1 MLVEILPRPD
11 AEEAQPSATTPGVL
25 GAAAAVL
32 TMLAALGVGFVALF
46 GKTLF
51 AAALVCLTW
60 PRIFSP
66 QFTAWLFGDE
76 RIVFWKVFL
85 LILTAG
91 FVAKLFRRQSWQR
104 K

>member
-1 MLVEILPRPD
+1 MVVDILPRVDVED
-11 AEEAQPSATTPGVL
+11 AESLPRTPGLL

-32 TMLAALGVGFVALF
+32 TMLAAFTVGFVALF

-51 AAALVCLTW
+51 AAAVVSFVW
-60 PRIFSP
+60 PKIFSA
-66 QFTAWLFGDE
+66 QFTAWIFGDE
-76 RIVFWKVFL
+76 RIFFWKVFL

>member
-1 MLVEILPRPD
+1 MVVDILPRAD
-11 AEEAQPSATTPGVL
+11 VEEADPMPKAPGLL
-25 GAAAAVL
+25 GAAAAIL
-32 TMLAALGVGFVALF
+32 TMLAAFTVGFVALF

-51 AAALVCLTW
+51 AAAVVSFVW
-60 PRIFSP
+60 PQIFSA

-76 RIVFWKVFL
+76 RIVFWKIFL
-85 LILTAG
+85 LILAAG

>member
-1 MLVEILPRPD
+1 MLVEVLPRAD
-11 AEEAQPSATTPGVL
+11 AEDAEPSPRTPGLL

-32 TMLAALGVGFVALF
+32 TMLAAFAVGFVALF

-51 AAALVCLTW
+51 AAAVVSFVW
-60 PRIFSP
+60 PKIFSA
-66 QFTAWLFGDE
+66 QFTAWVFGGE